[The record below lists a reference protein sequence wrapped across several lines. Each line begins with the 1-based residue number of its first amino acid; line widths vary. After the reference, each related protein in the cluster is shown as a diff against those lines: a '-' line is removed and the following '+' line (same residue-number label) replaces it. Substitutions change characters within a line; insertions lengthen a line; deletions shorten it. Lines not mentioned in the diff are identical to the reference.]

1 MSLQMKSPAPRCG
14 AETGL
19 QETSSLG
26 RIDGPEISTKSGCA
40 QAEIEARE
48 RLLDIK
54 RGSVSQQIQSQKAYP
69 AWSHAETSVRSARR
83 SAQLSQDRLSAYEAD
98 NAAVIRLQQVSVGI
112 KGHESRI
119 GCGAILLAPSQTTFC
134 QAVPFQRN
142 TLP

>member
-1 MSLQMKSPAPRCG
+1 MRLQMKSPAPRCG

-26 RIDGPEISTKSGCA
+26 RIDGPEISPKSGCA

-69 AWSHAETSVRSARR
+69 A
-83 SAQLSQDRLSAYEAD
+83 
-98 NAAVIRLQQVSVGI
+98 
-112 KGHESRI
+112 
-119 GCGAILLAPSQTTFC
+119 
-134 QAVPFQRN
+134 
-142 TLP
+142 